1 MKLTHLS
8 DESSQWCFNIIENK
22 KLRLSF
28 AIYYYLNIITLN

>member
-28 AIYYYLNIITLN
+28 AIYYYLKDITLN